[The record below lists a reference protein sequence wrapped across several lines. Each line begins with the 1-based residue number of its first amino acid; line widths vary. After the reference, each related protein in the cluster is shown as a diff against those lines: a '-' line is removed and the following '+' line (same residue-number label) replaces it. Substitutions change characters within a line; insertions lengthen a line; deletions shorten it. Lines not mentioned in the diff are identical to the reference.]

1 MLVWRGQQRIVK
13 MLSERMEADEGE
25 RRLE

>member
-1 MLVWRGQQRIVK
+1 MFVWRGLQRMK